1 MAKTS
6 IDDGSILAE
15 QYLLESPKSPK
26 EVRFTE
32 DIPLQVQG
40 INFSTQKKIG
50 PLGRKRLRSGAS
62 SIRGGKS
69 QSFHPL
75 EAQDEGKQLSDAKGS
90 GRLKLK
96 RLGFGQSRR
105 KRYDENSNN
114 KSPKT
119 SIRSIFSF
127 TRSFS
132 WTEARPEINR
142 LDKLDDNGL
151 ASMHIAAQSNQV
163 AKIDEL
169 IRKEADVNVKS
180 SVDEATP
187 LHLAARYN
195 CPDAAEVLLQYG
207 ADVTDALTNGQTPLH
222 VCCRRGFSKVVKI
235 LIHNGKADV
244 NSRDKDKTTPL
255 HQATIKGDID
265 VCRLLIENGAD
276 IRAKDINQLTPLMQA
291 AQSGFEECVQIL
303 LTMAIQGGIPLGD
316 FLSDKDN
323 EGNTALH
330 LAVGNRHI
338 NVSRSLIERG
348 APVNCRKTTNGF
360 TPLHQ
365 AAIIGEEP
373 LAQMLIDK
381 GAETEIIDKEQM
393 TPLHR
398 AAMFNRVDTILL
410 LIRQGLYL
418 ETKDEDNFTPL
429 LCAAWKDQTEAGRAL
444 LRYGAD
450 ITAIDKEMKSC
461 LHWAVEMQHLEFAK
475 MLFEHGHGGEE
486 ILNWKDRAEQ
496 TALHYAAEVGNVEM
510 VKLLIE
516 NGASIVVKDG
526 EEKAPLHTAC
536 QFGHLECVQTLL
548 QACPIPLNDD
558 DIDDMTPLLLASANG
573 HHRVVKFLIKMG
585 ADIASRNDDRR
596 SPLALAAR
604 NNELR
609 VLNALI
615 DNNADVNAMDK
626 DRNTAL
632 HLCAQYG
639 HEAPTRLLLNSGA
652 DLRLQNVYGHYP
664 LDVAIENK
672 HEGVAKAILSC
683 KSWEVAMNNCDATGH
698 SPMRRLIAQL
708 PEAALLVMNQC
719 VTYSHEDLNHP
730 DLKITY
736 DYRYIDPGPDD
747 ISFDKNKMR
756 YFALETMV
764 EFRREKLLAHRLCQ
778 TSLSKKWKSFA
789 RYFNY
794 FDFLVYLVFVI
805 IVSLYLKLNVAI
817 YNTTDKDG
825 LGCPTL
831 NATINET
838 ELYSLPYFD
847 SVLFYMENEND
858 TVYHILLWDDTTL
871 GIQAFILMFI
881 LFRALVELIGIV
893 RHPIAYFRRPEHLLH
908 WSMFIPTFLFVFPPV
923 LAPCAWHWAWGAVA
937 VFVTWMNFIFVLN
950 RFDFFGLYVTM
961 FFTTLK
967 SLLKA
972 MSVYIFFILGFA
984 LAFFICFQSTNP
996 AFKTEWKSIVTT
1008 FVMTLGEINKSDI
1021 LDDTDV
1027 DLAPFEEVAN
1037 VLMVIFLF
1045 VMPMVLINLTIGISV
1060 GDIEHILD
1068 SSYYKRFSLQ
1078 TNIILRT
1085 EKGFPRWLQRRVWFP
1100 EADYW
1105 PNKRKGTL
1113 RRKAQSILGGSN
1125 TRFLRKS
1132 REETSRDVTV
1142 QDVLMEVRRNDSTIA
1157 MLSTII
1163 QQQGNLLR
1171 RIAKKHDIK
1180 VDLEDTAALTTVPH
1194 GKKFK

>member
-1 MAKTS
+1 MTMVWHQCIS
-6 IDDGSILAE
+6 LHRVI
-15 QYLLESPKSPK
+15 
-26 EVRFTE
+26 R
-32 DIPLQVQG
+32 LQ
-40 INFSTQKKIG
+40 
-50 PLGRKRLRSGAS
+50 
-62 SIRGGKS
+62 
-69 QSFHPL
+69 
-75 EAQDEGKQLSDAKGS
+75 
-90 GRLKLK
+90 
-96 RLGFGQSRR
+96 
-105 KRYDENSNN
+105 
-114 KSPKT
+114 
-119 SIRSIFSF
+119 
-127 TRSFS
+127 
-132 WTEARPEINR
+132 
-142 LDKLDDNGL
+142 
-151 ASMHIAAQSNQV
+151 
-163 AKIDEL
+163 KIDTL
-169 IRKEADVNVKS
+169 IQKGADVNVKS

-195 CPDAAEVLLQYG
+195 CPDAAEVLIHYG

-222 VCCRRGFSKVVKI
+222 VCCRRGFLKVVKI
-235 LIHNGKADV
+235 LVHNGETSYV
-244 NSRDKDKTTPL
+244 NSRDKEKTAQL
-255 HQATIKGDID
+255 HQD
-265 VCRLLIENGAD
+265 
-276 IRAKDINQLTPLMQA
+276 
-291 AQSGFEECVQIL
+291 
-303 LTMAIQGGIPLGD
+303 TMAIEGGIPQD
-316 FLSDKDN
+316 NFLSDKDI

-330 LAVGNRHI
+330 LAVGNRHV
-338 NVSRSLIERG
+338 NVAKYLIERG
-348 APVNCRKTTNGF
+348 APINCRKTSNGF

-365 AAIIGEEP
+365 AVIIGQEP

-381 GAETEIIDKEQM
+381 GAETEVIDNEQM

-398 AAMFNRVDTILL
+398 AAMSNTVDSILL
-410 LIRQGLYL
+410 LIRQGLCL

-429 LCAAWKDQTEAGRAL
+429 LCAAWKGQTEAGRSL

-450 ITAIDKEMKSC
+450 ITAIDKDMKSC

-475 MLFEHGHGGEE
+475 MLFEHEHGVEK
-486 ILNWKDRAEQ
+486 ILNWKDRVEQ

-526 EEKAPLHTAC
+526 EEKAPLHIAC
-536 QFGHLECVQTLL
+536 QSGHLECVETLL
-548 QACPIPLNDD
+548 QASPIPLNDY

-573 HHRVVKFLIKMG
+573 HHSVVKFLIKMG
-585 ADIASRNDDRR
+585 ADIASRNNDRR

-652 DLRLQNVYGHYP
+652 DLRLQNVYGKYP
-664 LDVAIENK
+664 LDVAIENR

-698 SPMRRLIAQL
+698 SPMRRLIARL
-708 PEAALLVMNQC
+708 PETALLVMNQC

-747 ISFDKNKMR
+747 ISFDKNKIR

-764 EFRREKLLAHRLCQ
+764 EFRRDKLLAHRLSQ

-805 IVSLYLKLNVAI
+805 IVSLHLKLNMAI
-817 YNTTDKDG
+817 YNTTDKDEF
-825 LGCPTL
+825 GCPTY
-831 NATINET
+831 NVTNKT
-838 ELYSLPYFD
+838 ELYDLPYYFD
-847 SVLFYMENEND
+847 GRHFYTENEND
-858 TVYHILLWDDTTL
+858 TVIDNIIRFGDTTFGIQTFILL
-871 GIQAFILMFI
+871 FIF
-881 LFRALVELIGIV
+881 FRVLVELIRIV
-893 RHPIAYFRRPEHLLH
+893 RHPIAYFRRLEHYLN
-908 WSMFIPTFLFVFPPV
+908 WSMFIPTFFFALPP
-923 LAPCAWHWAWGAVA
+923 LCDLQWACGAVA

-1021 LDDTDV
+1021 LDDIDV

-1060 GDIEHILD
+1060 GDIEQILD
-1068 SSYYKRFSLQ
+1068 SSYYKRFSLK

-1085 EKGFPRWLQRRVWFP
+1085 EKSFPRWLQRKVWFP
-1100 EADYW
+1100 KADYW
-1105 PNKRKGTL
+1105 PNKCKGTL
-1113 RRKAQSILGGSN
+1113 KHKVESILDGSN
-1125 TRFLRKS
+1125 NRFLRKS
-1132 REETSRDVTV
+1132 REETNRDVTV
-1142 QDVLMEVRRNDSTIA
+1142 HDVLMEVRRNDSTTA

-1180 VDLEDTAALTTVPH
+1180 VDLEDTAALTTVSH
-1194 GKKFK
+1194 GKGPNKI

>member
-1 MAKTS
+1 MANNR
-6 IDDGSILAE
+6 IDDAPVE
-15 QYLLESPKSPK
+15 DQYLLEIPTSPK
-26 EVRFTE
+26 EVKVAK
-32 DIPLQVQG
+32 DIPLKDQG
-40 INFSTQKKIG
+40 INVSAQKKIG

-62 SIRGGKS
+62 IRGCDTDVVYLDFSKAFDSVNHSKLIEKLRGGKS
-69 QSFHPL
+69 QPFHPVAAL
-75 EAQDEGKQLSDAKGS
+75 RKGKQLKGS
-90 GRLKLK
+90 ERIKLK
-96 RLGFGQSRR
+96 RLGFGLSRR
-105 KRYDENSNN
+105 KRHDEKSSEENSSG
-114 KSPKT
+114 KSSET

-127 TRSFS
+127 TRKFL
-132 WTEARPEINR
+132 WTGAQSEINR

-163 AKIDEL
+163 AKIDTL
-169 IRKEADVNVKS
+169 IQKGADVNVKS
-180 SVDEATP
+180 SMDEATP
-187 LHLAARYN
+187 LHLVARYN

-207 ADVTDALTNGQTPLH
+207 ADVTDTLTNGQIPLH
-222 VCCRRGFSKVVKI
+222 VCCRRGFLKVVKI
-235 LIHNGKADV
+235 LIHNGETYYV
-244 NSRDKDKTTPL
+244 NSRDKERMTPL
-255 HQATIKGDID
+255 HQATINGDID
-265 VCRLLIENGAD
+265 VCKLLIENGAD
-276 IRAKDINQLTPLMQA
+276 IRAKDINQMTPLMHA

-303 LTMAIQGGIPLGD
+303 LNMGGIPIGD
-316 FLSDKDN
+316 FLSDRDI

-338 NVSRSLIERG
+338 NVARSLMERG

-365 AAIIGEEP
+365 AVIIGEEP
-373 LAQMLIDK
+373 LAQLLIDK
-381 GAETEIIDKEQM
+381 GAETEIIDNEQM

-429 LCAAWKDQTEAGRAL
+429 LCAAWKDQTEAGRTL

-475 MLFEHGHGGEE
+475 MLFEHGHGGKE

-526 EEKAPLHTAC
+526 EEKAPLHIAC
-536 QFGHLECVQTLL
+536 QSGHLECIETLL

-558 DIDDMTPLLLASANG
+558 DIGGMTPLLLASENG
-573 HHRVVKFLIKMG
+573 HHTVVNFLIKMG
-585 ADIASRNDDRR
+585 ADMASRYDDRR

-604 NNELR
+604 NNELH
-609 VLNALI
+609 VMNILI

-632 HLCAQYG
+632 HLCAQFG

-652 DLRLQNVYGHYP
+652 DLRLQNVYGKYP

-683 KSWEVAMNNCDATGH
+683 RSWEVAMNNCDATGH
-698 SPMRRLIAQL
+698 SPMRRLIARL
-708 PEAALLVMNQC
+708 PEAALLVMDQC
-719 VTYSHEDLNHP
+719 VTHSHEDTNHP

-764 EFRREKLLAHRLCQ
+764 EFRREKLLAHRLSQ

-794 FDFLVYLVFVI
+794 FDFLVYLVFVV
-805 IVSLYLKLNVAI
+805 IVSLYLKLNMGI
-817 YNTTDKDG
+817 YNITGKDEF
-825 LGCPTL
+825 GCPTIS
-831 NATINET
+831 NVT
-838 ELYSLPYFD
+838 ELYDLPYN
-847 SVLFYMENEND
+847 SIVYYWPNEND
-858 TVYHILLWDDTTL
+858 TVYHVMLYDTTSI
-871 GIQAFILMFI
+871 GIRAFILLFI
-881 LFRALVELIGIV
+881 FFRALVELISIV
-893 RHPIAYFRRPEHLLH
+893 RHPIAYFRRPEHYLN
-908 WSMFIPTFLFVFPPV
+908 WSMFIPTFLFVLPSESG
-923 LAPCAWHWAWGAVA
+923 PCAWHWAWGTVA

-1021 LDDTDV
+1021 LDDTDI
-1027 DLAPFEEVAN
+1027 DLGPFEEVAN

-1060 GDIEHILD
+1060 GDIEQILD

-1085 EKGFPRWLQRRVWFP
+1085 EKGFPRWLQRKVWFP
-1100 EADYW
+1100 KADYW
-1105 PNKRKGTL
+1105 PNKCKGTL
-1113 RRKAQSILGGSN
+1113 RHKAEAILGGSN
-1125 TRFLRKS
+1125 IRFLRKS

-1142 QDVLMEVRRNDSTIA
+1142 QDVLMEVRRNEST
-1157 MLSTII
+1157 
-1163 QQQGNLLR
+1163 
-1171 RIAKKHDIK
+1171 
-1180 VDLEDTAALTTVPH
+1180 
-1194 GKKFK
+1194 